1 MVNFDIQFAL
11 RLVPLMMQYLKV
23 TLLLS
28 VLTMIIGLIIAFII
42 SLIIDARITFLS
54 PLMKIYVS
62 FFRGTPLLAQLFL
75 LYFGL
80 AQVIPVLLK
89 LSAFNAA
96 LIVLSLNSAAF
107 MSEAIRGA
115 IMGIDKGQMEACMSI
130 GMTYW
135 QAMRRIILPQAIRTA
150 IPALSNSFI
159 NIVKSSSLAYTIGV
173 TEMMAMA
180 QLEAASSYRYLEAFV
195 VIILVY
201 WLIISVLTYMQDK
214 LELRL
219 NQY

>member
-1 MVNFDIQFAL
+1 MSFDIQFAI
-11 RLVPLMMQYLKV
+11 RLIPLMLQYLQV
-23 TLLLS
+23 TVILS
-28 VLTMIIGLIIAFII
+28 IFTMVIGLTIAFVIA
-42 SLIIDARITFLS
+42 LITDAKIKILS
-54 PLMKIYVS
+54 PLLKVYVS

-80 AQVIPVLLK
+80 AQVFPVLIK

-115 IMGIDKGQMEACMSI
+115 IMSVEKGQMEACLSI

-135 QAMRRIILPQAIRTA
+135 QSMRRIILPQAIRTA
-150 IPALSNSFI
+150 VPALSNSFI

-180 QLEAASSYRYLEAFV
+180 QMEAASSYRYLEAFV

-201 WLIISVLTYMQDK
+201 WLIISVLGHMQNK

-219 NQY
+219 NEY